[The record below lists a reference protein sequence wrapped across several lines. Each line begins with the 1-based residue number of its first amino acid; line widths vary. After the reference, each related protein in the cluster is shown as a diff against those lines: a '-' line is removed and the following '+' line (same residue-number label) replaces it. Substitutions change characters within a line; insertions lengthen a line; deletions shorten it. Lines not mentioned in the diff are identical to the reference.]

1 MDRRLSLAHKE
12 VKFIHNYL
20 VRVPGLPHL
29 LGTMTTLRFFWIF
42 LSWSY
47 STLFSAHLELIF
59 VSHIQYTYNILF
71 NSWGRST
78 ELSEY
83 IIRTKILALWLHVAS
98 TNQANKGCED
108 DQNQHTLWFFVQ
120 LPVLAKLRGCSS
132 GGLTTT
138 PQSTLKYLENI
149 STFCKWA
156 EERHRDIRTYG
167 ELT

>member
-71 NSWGRST
+71 LREIHWIEWIHYTHKNSCFMVACCINQPSQQGMRGWSKPTYPLIFRTAPSLSKAARMFFWRSDDNT
-78 ELSEY
+78 SEY
-83 IIRTKILALWLHVAS
+83 
-98 TNQANKGCED
+98 
-108 DQNQHTLWFFVQ
+108 
-120 LPVLAKLRGCSS
+120 
-132 GGLTTT
+132 
-138 PQSTLKYLENI
+138 LKVPG
-149 STFCKWA
+149 K
-156 EERHRDIRTYG
+156 H
-167 ELT
+167 